1 MEKRWHD
8 LSPHVLVD
16 VFPAEGGKG
25 IRSWLVDTRYGSN
38 TLAVGPSR
46 TTDILR
52 IQHPA
57 TRVKSGGVVYEPSGS

>member
-1 MEKRWHD
+1 MTH
-8 LSPHVLVD
+8 SPAGTT
-16 VFPAEGGKG
+16 PNG
-25 IRSWLVDTRYGSN
+25 T
-38 TLAVGPSR
+38 VGPSR